1 MAAFT
6 WPLRGRALFAVTR
19 RLPPFCSQKRNKY
32 IVLLPEVPEDTAETN
47 PLLRYTLL
55 PEYTDLTGE
64 KCYNAIGKLI
74 VEFESGVCKLEE
86 DVQDGSYVKTF
97 ESVMDPL
104 ERLAAPLESA
114 WSALRNLY
122 LVNKRDDIAEAYMQ
136 LHSRVHR
143 AKAKRF
149 QSLPIYHAV
158 KELQTDSHLYSEE
171 QRRII
176 RKHCLEARLMGVD
189 LTGSASKLL
198 SQAVERTAREA
209 GFYRQKL
216 QQAMDVFRHRVDGDM
231 VRNFPE
237 DLVRRLAVDKTNPSR
252 GPWVVTLQEDV
263 YEGFLQYCGDRLHRW
278 NVWNAYNT
286 RASFA
291 NKELNNSLHI
301 EEIRC
306 QRQAQAEIL
315 GYKNFV
321 ELSMETK
328 MAGSLENVQ
337 ATIEALRERV
347 KPAAEEEV
355 RSLHEFTAERGFRD
369 KLELWDVP
377 YWRRKQRQAV
387 FRYDEAEVREYFPL
401 PTVLDGLYRLC
412 NRLFGITVK
421 ESSLSA
427 KAWHPD
433 VKAYDILDAS
443 GNHAGSFFLDPY
455 ARTNKHAGSWME
467 AARGRS
473 VTLGTLPVANLV
485 FSFQPPL
492 LGRPSL
498 LSYADVCTLFRKFG
512 HTLQHCLTRTRYA
525 EVSGLSGVEWDLVEA
540 CPNVCEMLLSQHPV
554 AAAVSGHVDDGR
566 PLSAELHAKLHGAKT
581 HMVALDLCWE
591 LYYSCLDLELY
602 SKKEFWQDVCSR
614 LWPQFIPLPRD
625 KRECHLC
632 SFTPITVGDFP
643 AAYFSFLWSKMV
655 AADIFGAFRQV
666 GFAEGSE
673 VDHVGERFR
682 ETFLELG
689 GSCEGSE
696 VFRRFMGRDPSP
708 ESLLAAYGLQSKQ
721 PLEP

>member
-1 MAAFT
+1 MKI
-6 WPLRGRALFAVTR
+6 
-19 RLPPFCSQKRNKY
+19 KR
-32 IVLLPEVPEDTAETN
+32 VSRLPEVPEDTAETN

-74 VEFESGVCKLEE
+74 LEFESGVCKLEE
-86 DVQDGSYVKTF
+86 NVQDGSYVKTF

-122 LVNKRDDIAEAYMQ
+122 LVNKSDDIAEAYRQ

-149 QSLPIYHAV
+149 QSLSIYHAV

-209 GFYRQKL
+209 GLYRQKL
-216 QQAMDVFRHRVDGDM
+216 QQATDVFRHRVDGDM
-231 VRNFPE
+231 VRNFPD

-301 EEIRC
+301 EEMRC
-306 QRQAQAEIL
+306 QRLVSLATVQEGTLRLTNRSELTAKEAECSDLRLLSQPSGKGDHRNPHRQAQAEIL

-347 KPAAEEEV
+347 KPAAEEEM

-369 KLELWDVP
+369 KLEPWDVP

-387 FRYDEAEVREYFPL
+387 FRYEDAEVREYFPL
-401 PTVLDGLYRLC
+401 PTVLEGLYRLC

-421 ESSLSA
+421 VVE
-427 KAWHPD
+427 
-433 VKAYDILDAS
+433 
-443 GNHAGSFFLDPY
+443 
-455 ARTNKHAGSWME
+455 
-467 AARGRS
+467 
-473 VTLGTLPVANLV
+473 
-485 FSFQPPL
+485 
-492 LGRPSL
+492 PSL
-498 LSYADVCTLFRKFG
+498 CR
-512 HTLQHCLTRTRYA
+512 
-525 EVSGLSGVEWDLVEA
+525 
-540 CPNVCEMLLSQHPV
+540 
-554 AAAVSGHVDDGR
+554 
-566 PLSAELHAKLHGAKT
+566 
-581 HMVALDLCWE
+581 
-591 LYYSCLDLELY
+591 
-602 SKKEFWQDVCSR
+602 
-614 LWPQFIPLPRD
+614 
-625 KRECHLC
+625 
-632 SFTPITVGDFP
+632 
-643 AAYFSFLWSKMV
+643 
-655 AADIFGAFRQV
+655 
-666 GFAEGSE
+666 
-673 VDHVGERFR
+673 
-682 ETFLELG
+682 
-689 GSCEGSE
+689 
-696 VFRRFMGRDPSP
+696 VFV
-708 ESLLAAYGLQSKQ
+708 
-721 PLEP
+721 

>member
-6 WPLRGRALFAVTR
+6 WPLRGRTLFAAIR
-19 RLPPFCSQKRNKY
+19 RFPSICSQKRNKY

-47 PLLRYTLL
+47 PLLRYTVL

-64 KCYNAIGKLI
+64 KCYNAIGKLV

-97 ESVMDPL
+97 ESVLDPL

-122 LVNKRDDIAEAYMQ
+122 LVNKSDDIAEAYRQ
-136 LHSRVHR
+136 LHPRVHR

-158 KELQTDSHLYSEE
+158 KELEVDSKLYSEE

-176 RKHCLEARLMGVD
+176 RKHCLEARLMGID
-189 LTGSASKLL
+189 LTVSTAKLL
-198 SQAVERTAREA
+198 NGTIKRISTEA
-209 GFYRQKL
+209 DVYRQKL
-216 QQAMDVFRHRVDGDM
+216 QQSTDNFKHRVDGDM
-231 VRNFPE
+231 VRHFPE
-237 DLVRRLAVDKTNPSR
+237 DLVKRLAVDKTNPSR
-252 GPWVVTLQEDV
+252 GPWVVTLQDDV

-286 RASFA
+286 RASFT
-291 NKELNNSLHI
+291 NKDLNNSLQI

-306 QRQAQAEIL
+306 QRQIQAEIL

-328 MAGSLENVQ
+328 MAGNMENVQ
-337 ATIEALRERV
+337 GAINVLREHVR
-347 KPAAEEEV
+347 PAAEEEV
-355 RSLHEFTAERGFRD
+355 KSLNEFTAERGFRD
-369 KLELWDVP
+369 TLELWDVP

-427 KAWHPD
+427 KTWHPD
-433 VKAYDILDAS
+433 VKAYDVLDSS

-467 AARGRS
+467 AARVNRAMDTVPSTS
-473 VTLGTLPVANLV
+473 VLSRHTLKAELKCPPNL
-485 FSFQPPL
+485 FSSFVQ
-492 LGRPSL
+492 
-498 LSYADVCTLFRKFG
+498 FG
-512 HTLQHCLTRTRYA
+512 HTLQHCLTRTNYA

-540 CPNVCEMLLSQHPV
+540 CPNVCEMFLSQHAV

-566 PLSAELHAKLHGAKT
+566 PLPADMHATLHGAKT

-614 LWPQFIPLPRD
+614 LWPQFIPFPRD
-625 KRECHLC
+625 KRDCHLC
-632 SFTPITVGDFP
+632 SFTPITVGEFP
-643 AAYFSFLWSKMV
+643 AAYFSFFWSKMV
-655 AADIFGAFRQV
+655 AADIFSAFQQA
-666 GFAEGSE
+666 GFSEGSE
-673 VDHVGERFR
+673 VDHVGKR
-682 ETFLELG
+682 
-689 GSCEGSE
+689 
-696 VFRRFMGRDPSP
+696 
-708 ESLLAAYGLQSKQ
+708 
-721 PLEP
+721 